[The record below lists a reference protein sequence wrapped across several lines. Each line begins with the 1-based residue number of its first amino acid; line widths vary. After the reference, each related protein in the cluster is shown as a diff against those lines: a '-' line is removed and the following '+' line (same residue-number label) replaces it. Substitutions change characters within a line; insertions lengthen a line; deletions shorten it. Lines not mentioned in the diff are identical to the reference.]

1 MPRKMTK
8 NSPIRVKAALRRRD
22 VAELRGS
29 DLTWQ
34 EIADKLDISETR
46 VRQLF
51 AEFDAEFRVECKELA
66 EANRREQLM
75 KIKLLM
81 AKWFP
86 VALDPANGTKP
97 LDSVTRLL
105 AHESSLTGSKAA
117 VETKTELTGANGGPL
132 QTLATTVDLSTL
144 SEEQL
149 ATLQKAHAMLQGLQ
163 AGSTPSA

>member
-34 EIADKLDISETR
+34 EVADKLGVSETR

-51 AEFDAEFRVECKELA
+51 AEFMSEFTAENKELA
-66 EANRREQLM
+66 EATKQKQLL
-75 KIKLLM
+75 KIQLLM
-81 AKWFP
+81 TKWFP

-97 LDSVTRLL
+97 LDSLVRLM
-105 AHESSLTGSKAA
+105 AHEASLTGSKAPT
-117 VETKTELTGANGGPL
+117 ETKTALTGADGGPL
-132 QTLATTVDLSTL
+132 QSVDLSKL
-144 SEEQL
+144 DSDRL
-149 ATLQKAHAMLQGLQ
+149 AMLHAMLQDMQ
-163 AGSTPSA
+163 AASAPQ